1 MKSFSDILKFGFKYI
16 KKHRYNYLLYIILS
30 LLTSLISIYI
40 PLITGQ
46 IVDLITGTD
55 TMFTFLVL
63 GGSLW
68 KLLKRKICLFI

>member
-40 PLITGQ
+40 YH
-46 IVDLITGTD
+46 
-55 TMFTFLVL
+55 
-63 GGSLW
+63 
-68 KLLKRKICLFI
+68 